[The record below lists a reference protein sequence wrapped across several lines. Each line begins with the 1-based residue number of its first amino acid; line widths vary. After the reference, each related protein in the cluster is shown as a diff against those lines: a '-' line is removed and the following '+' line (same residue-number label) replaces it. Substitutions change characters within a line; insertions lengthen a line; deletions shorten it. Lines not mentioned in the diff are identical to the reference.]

1 MIDARLLPR
10 CERGGSLVEF
20 ALAMPVLLT
29 VILAIFE
36 VMRMLTINAA
46 LESGVRAA
54 SRYGITGALPA
65 SGSREE
71 EIIRMI
77 EASSLGMANRS
88 NTRITTSVFDS
99 YEAIPAMDQY
109 FDKNGK
115 PKAGRQGVGSASE
128 IVVYT
133 AIYQS
138 AHWLPGVASLF
149 GGDGIIRLRASTAV
163 RNEPYEG
170 RS

>member
-1 MIDARLLPR
+1 MSAARSLPR
-10 CERGGSLVEF
+10 GERGASVVEV
-20 ALAMPVLLT
+20 ALAVAVLIT

-46 LESGVRAA
+46 IESGVRAA

-77 EASSLGMANRS
+77 EARSLGMANRS

-99 YEAIPAMDQY
+99 YEAIPAMAEF

-115 PKAGRQGVGSASE
+115 PKAGRAGAGGANE

-133 AIYQS
+133 ATYQ
-138 AHWLPGVASLF
+138 APHWLPGVASLF
-149 GGDGIIRLRASTAV
+149 GGDGIVRLRASTAV

-170 RS
+170 RT

>member
-1 MIDARLLPR
+1 MRKSLQQ
-10 CERGGSLVEF
+10 CERGGGLVEF
-20 ALAMPVLLT
+20 ALALPVLIT
-29 VILAIFE
+29 VVLGIFE
-36 VMRMLTINAA
+36 VVRTLTIDAA

-77 EASSLGMANRS
+77 EARSLGLANRA

-99 YEAIPAMDQY
+99 YAAIPSMDQF
-109 FDKNGK
+109 FDKEGK
-115 PKAGRQGVGSASE
+115 PKAGRDGPGNANE

-133 AIYQS
+133 ATYE
-138 AHWLPGVASLF
+138 APHWLTGVAYLF
-149 GGDGIIRLRASTAV
+149 GGDGIVRLRASTAV